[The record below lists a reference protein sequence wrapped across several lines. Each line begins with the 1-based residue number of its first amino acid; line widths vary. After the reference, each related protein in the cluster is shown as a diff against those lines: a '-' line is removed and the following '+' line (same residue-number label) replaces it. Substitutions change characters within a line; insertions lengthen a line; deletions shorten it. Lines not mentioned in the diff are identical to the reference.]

1 MPRRAPFF
9 CAGCPHNR
17 STLVPAGSTA
27 LGGIGCHTLALFMGR
42 FTKGLFVN
50 MGVRPR
56 PHLPLHAPPP
66 PRPRTAAESVPC
78 ARWQV
83 EGANWIALQRF
94 LARQHTFV
102 NVGDGT
108 YVHSAVLAVRACV
121 AAGASMTFK
130 ILSNNAVAMT
140 GGQANDT
147 GALSA
152 PPAVARQLL
161 AEGVREVV
169 IVSEFPDVHA
179 AAGAQE
185 GVSVV
190 GRGELMAVQERLEKV
205 MGVTAIIY
213 DQDCATE
220 KRRKRKRGLAPAP
233 KTRVVISERVCEGC
247 GDCGVKSNC
256 VAVEAVGPA
265 NPSLWWRVFVR
276 SWRGPARGGAGGD
289 SARAE
294 APRERGGVQQG
305 PHLPRSC
312 ARPRRVLRPRSRPPH
327 ARQLRRCWRQGCPRA
342 DGAR

>member
-1 MPRRAPFF
+1 MPCQYRADVTARRQVCGYGAGGAPAAQPAGPRADAGGCASRLDPGGSGGVPRRAPFF

-83 EGANWIALQRF
+83 EGSNWIALQRF

-108 YVHSAVLAVRACV
+108 YVHSAVLSVRACV

-185 GVSVV
+185 GLSVV
-190 GRGELMAVQERLEKV
+190 GRGELMAVQARLEKV
-205 MGVTAIIY
+205 PGVTAIIY

-233 KTRVVISERVCEGC
+233 RTRVVISERVCEGC

-276 SWRGPARGGAGGD
+276 
-289 SARAE
+289 
-294 APRERGGVQQG
+294 
-305 PHLPRSC
+305 
-312 ARPRRVLRPRSRPPH
+312 
-327 ARQLRRCWRQGCPRA
+327 
-342 DGAR
+342 